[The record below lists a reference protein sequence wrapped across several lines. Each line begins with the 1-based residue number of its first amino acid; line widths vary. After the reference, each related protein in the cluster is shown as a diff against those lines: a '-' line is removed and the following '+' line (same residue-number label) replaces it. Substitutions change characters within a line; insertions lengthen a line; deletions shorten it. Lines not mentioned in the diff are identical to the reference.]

1 MATKSFTPWSTD
13 MTLVAVSLNI
23 GGRNT
28 NPLEFL
34 LDGDSTISPPK
45 DRLGLLSQS
54 HEMHRPWL
62 RQDLGWFR
70 DSVELEVGC

>member
-1 MATKSFTPWSTD
+1 MSANLFRPWSTD
-13 MTLVAVSLNI
+13 MTLVAASLNI

-34 LDGDSTISPPK
+34 LDGDSTISLPK
-45 DRLGLLSQS
+45 DRLGILSQS
-54 HEMHRPWL
+54 DEMHRPWL

-70 DSVELEVGC
+70 DGVELEAGC